1 MTWLDVVCILALALI
16 AAGGYVQGL
25 IRGLVR
31 LLALLGGGGL
41 AAVAV
46 LKIDAAPSAPG
57 TAAVA
62 VAITTALLAIAGL
75 VAWILARSLPA
86 SAHAAPANRLLGV
99 VPALAL
105 GFVLLAVLVGL
116 AERVALTTETQAFIR
131 AGALSGRLVQLV
143 DTIEQLVAGIR

>member
-46 LKIDAAPSAPG
+46 LNLDTASSAPG

-75 VAWILARSLPA
+75 AAWMLSRSLPS
-86 SAHAAPANRLLGV
+86 SAHAAPVNRLLGV

>member
-46 LKIDAAPSAPG
+46 LKIDATASAPG

-62 VAITTALLAIAGL
+62 VAITTALLAVAGL
-75 VAWILARSLPA
+75 VAWMLARSFPA
-86 SAHAAPANRLLGV
+86 SAHESPVNRLLGV

-131 AGALSGRLVQLV
+131 AGALSGRLVRVV